1 MGHPHKDLAWFKRS
15 PKNIDLN
22 LKTTYLT
29 DRQFVCQTMILA
41 CQMLRTQHSKEIG
54 HLTDK
59 MPVKYF

>member
-22 LKTTYLT
+22 FKTTFLT

-41 CQMLRTQHSKEIG
+41 IDRQFVCQTMIFDV
-54 HLTDK
+54 LTDNLS
-59 MPVKYF
+59 VKQ